1 MSSTFDFERL
11 IYPFTKEQFVE
22 EYLEKKPMVVK
33 RNQPDY
39 YHDLLTIEEVD
50 DIIQSGLKHGN
61 LDCTLSHAEKRIEPE
76 DYKIIRRADKTD
88 IYAGVDP
95 VKLFNLFEQ
104 QKASIIIHN
113 SAAYNATLADT
124 VAEVER
130 DLECHSGV
138 NLFVTPSN
146 AQCFQ
151 AHYDEHDLFIIQI
164 AGVKHWKVFENAV
177 YLPFEPQNKKHVDF
191 SGLSL
196 LHDVYLEAGDILY
209 VPRGFVHEVTTT
221 DTISF
226 HITLG
231 AVSDP
236 WIKHFAN
243 YITAL
248 AYEDEAFRRAY
259 VSEKNRTLK
268 ETEAIISLLKQKLM
282 DKLEEEEQVRRFI
295 KMKLAQPVKATA
307 LPSLAQLANH
317 AVYQL
322 ADPIK

>member
-1 MSSTFDFERL
+1 MNNPFNFERL

-22 EYLEKKPMVVK
+22 EYLEQKPMVIK

-39 YHDLLTIEEVD
+39 YHDLLTIEDVD
-50 DIIQSGLKHGN
+50 DIIQSGFHHGN
-61 LDCTLSHAEKRIEPE
+61 LNCTLSHAEKKIEPE
-76 DYKIIRRADKTD
+76 DYKTIRRTDKTD
-88 IYAGVDP
+88 IYTGLDP
-95 VKLFNLFEQ
+95 ARLFKLFEQ
-104 QKASIIIHN
+104 QKATMIIHN
-113 SAAYNATLADT
+113 SVAYNTALADMVT
-124 VAEVER
+124 KTESA
-130 DLECHSGV
+130 LHCQSGV

-164 AGVKHWKVFENAV
+164 GGVKHWKVFENAV
-177 YLPFEPQNKKHVDF
+177 YLPFEPQNKKRVDF
-191 SGLSL
+191 SGLAL
-196 LHDVYLEAGDILY
+196 LHDVYLEAGDLLY

-231 AVSDP
+231 AISEP

-248 AYEDEAFRRAY
+248 AFEDEAFRRSY
-259 VSEKNRTLK
+259 VSEKNRTDK
-268 ETEAIISLLKQKLM
+268 ESGALIAQLKQKIM
-282 DKLEEEEQVRRFI
+282 DKLKEDDVRRYI
-295 KMKLAQPVKATA
+295 KMKMAEPKTTAAT
-307 LPSLAQLANH
+307 LPSLAQMANET
-317 AVYQL
+317 VYHL